1 MSFAFRKHDYNLNEF
16 DRCEKHGCVMMRVT
30 AQAEPVCLMEWLASK
45 AGERTVRDI
54 LPKDEGEYDLPALI
68 LDNGF
73 MLPVVRAYPLAQKKR
88 RVPPY
93 LLPFLGGGNTAAV
106 TERFVGWW
114 VSDLYHTRGGDSG
127 EGLMREAVMAKIRPP
142 WEREITREDADDDR
156 NAVLLHLSLDILLYL
171 LEDEEIRKYEP

>member
-1 MSFAFRKHDYNLNEF
+1 MSFAFRRHDYNLNEF
-16 DRCEKHGCVMMRVT
+16 GRCEKHGCVIMQVT
-30 AQAEPVCLMEWLASK
+30 AQAEPVCLMEWLALK

-114 VSDLYHTRGGDSG
+114 VSDLYHTRG
-127 EGLMREAVMAKIRPP
+127 ETPLREAVMAKIRPP
-142 WEREITREDADDDR
+142 WEREITKDQAGNDQ

-171 LEDEEIRKYEP
+171 LEDEEIRRYEP

>member
-16 DRCEKHGCVMMRVT
+16 DRCEKHGCVMVQVT
-30 AQAEPVCLMEWLASK
+30 AQAHPVCLMEWLASK

-114 VSDLYHTRGGDSG
+114 VSDLYHTRG
-127 EGLMREAVMAKIRPP
+127 ETPLREAVMAMIRPP
-142 WEREITREDADDDR
+142 WKRGTTREDADNDR
-156 NAVLLHLSLDILLYL
+156 DAVLLHLALDILLYL
-171 LEDEEIRKYEP
+171 LEDEEIRRYEP

>member
-1 MSFAFRKHDYNLNEF
+1 MSFAFRRHDYNLNEF
-16 DRCEKHGCVMMRVT
+16 GRCEKHGCVIMQVT
-30 AQAEPVCLMEWLASK
+30 AQAEPVCLMEWLALK

-106 TERFVGWW
+106 TDRFVGWW
-114 VSDLYHTRGGDSG
+114 VSDLYHTRG
-127 EGLMREAVMAKIRPP
+127 ETPLREAVMAMIRPP
-142 WEREITREDADDDR
+142 WKRGTTREDADNDR
-156 NAVLLHLSLDILLYL
+156 DAVLLHLALDILLYL
-171 LEDEEIRKYEP
+171 LEDEEIRRYEP

>member
-1 MSFAFRKHDYNLNEF
+1 MSFAFRRHDYNLNEF
-16 DRCEKHGCVMMRVT
+16 GRCEKHGCVIMQVT
-30 AQAEPVCLMEWLASK
+30 AQAEPVCLMEWLALK

-114 VSDLYHTRGGDSG
+114 VSDLYHTRG
-127 EGLMREAVMAKIRPP
+127 ETPLREAVMAMIRPP
-142 WEREITREDADDDR
+142 WKRGTTREDADNDR
-156 NAVLLHLSLDILLYL
+156 DAVLLHLALDILLYL
-171 LEDEEIRKYEP
+171 LEDEEIRRYEP

>member
-1 MSFAFRKHDYNLNEF
+1 MSFAFRRHDYNLNEF
-16 DRCEKHGCVMMRVT
+16 DRCEKHGCPLMQVT
-30 AQAEPVCLMEWLASK
+30 AQAQPVCLMEWLALK

-106 TERFVGWW
+106 TDRFVGWW
-114 VSDLYHTRGGDSG
+114 VSDLYHTRG
-127 EGLMREAVMAKIRPP
+127 ETPLREAVMAMIRPP
-142 WEREITREDADDDR
+142 WKRGTTREDADNDR
-156 NAVLLHLSLDILLYL
+156 DAVLLHLALDILLYL
-171 LEDEEIRKYEP
+171 LEDEEIRRYEP

>member
-1 MSFAFRKHDYNLNEF
+1 MSFAFRRHDYNLNEF
-16 DRCEKHGCVMMRVT
+16 DRCEKHGCPLMQVT
-30 AQAEPVCLMEWLASK
+30 AQAQPVCLMEWLASK

-106 TERFVGWW
+106 TDRFVGWW
-114 VSDLYHTRGGDSG
+114 VSDLYHTRG
-127 EGLMREAVMAKIRPP
+127 ETPLREAVMAMIRPP
-142 WEREITREDADDDR
+142 WERGMTKDQAGNDR
-156 NAVLLHLSLDILLYL
+156 DAVLLHLALDILLYL
-171 LEDEEIRKYEP
+171 LEDEEIRRYEP